1 MLQKNDL
8 TLLYATIKT
17 AVYFSNLNSKNMDN
31 KSVLS
36 SGLIPKFF
44 AVFFGVIVFKQF
56 DFATLQFKHLG
67 LGLLYLAMFVISLY
81 LVFKNNKDKNTGD

>member
-1 MLQKNDL
+1 MRNKKVAIQILVI
-8 TLLYATIKT
+8 Y
-17 AVYFSNLNSKNMDN
+17 NMDN
-31 KSVLS
+31 NTKTQV
-36 SGLIPKFF
+36 SGFAAKFF

-81 LVFKNNKDKNTGD
+81 LVFKNNKDKNTAD